1 MSDERTHA
9 KAQTLETI
17 HRRMV
22 GPYGDRMISSMGILA
37 RLSRRLKSRAV

>member
-17 HRRMV
+17 HRRMASGRQV
-22 GPYGDRMISSMGILA
+22 TVSWRKSLPNGRIL
-37 RLSRRLKSRAV
+37 REYV